1 MSLPDFTSMTL
12 PRRGSGQSSGQSSD
26 SSAGLPAARPTA
38 EGIDIPPLAMPDPA
52 ALAAVSSG
60 LPGIAPFLRGPYA
73 TMYATRPWA
82 MTPMTSLSR
91 TMSAWPGWRSIPSPT

>member
-73 TMYATRPWA
+73 TCLLY
-82 MTPMTSLSR
+82 TS
-91 TMSAWPGWRSIPSPT
+91 PSPRDKRQSRMPSSA